1 MSKTGEWALEFQEE
15 AEIMNE
21 LISTL
26 GETVE
31 VVEKILAAFPELVQS
46 SILELSLLDNIPIKE
61 AEIKAYENILDKIC
75 AIIQPNNDKAFITV
89 YRHFSF
95 ISPNTFG
102 VLYQRWKNNT

>member
-1 MSKTGEWALEFQEE
+1 MRKTGEWALEVQEE

-21 LISTL
+21 LIATH